1 MKEMSVATAP
11 WETTF
16 DLIGLT
22 AYLTLMTGVLPDS
35 KLLAEAREGSQ
46 LREVKLPP
54 KSRAQAKTKARRPAA
69 GRRAAA
75 A

>member
-1 MKEMSVATAP
+1 MAKAP
-11 WETTF
+11 WEITF

-35 KLLAEAREGSQ
+35 ILLAQAREGSQ

-54 KSRAQAKTKARRPAA
+54 KSRAKAKSKNKS
-69 GRRAAA
+69 RRAVAA
-75 A
+75 